1 MKKTLTFREVIA
13 GLEGFWSRKGS
24 YIGEP
29 YDMEK
34 GAGTMNPL
42 TFFKVLGPEPWH
54 IAYVE
59 PCRRPQD
66 ARYGENPN
74 RMGYYFQFQVIRKP
88 PPDNIIEMYID
99 SLEELGIKREE
110 HDIRLVE
117 DNWESPTLGASGL
130 GWEVWLDGMEITQF
144 TYFQEMGGLQLKPI
158 SCEITYGLERL
169 TAYIQGLESI
179 WDIEVSPGLYYKDLF
194 KESERQNSFY
204 GFQIADVE
212 ILRRHFED
220 YEKESRKVLEKG
232 FFVPAFDLALKCSHL
247 FNLLD
252 ARGALS
258 SAERQNYVL
267 RVRALAKECAKKYAV
282 SRGFLE

>member
-1 MKKTLTFREVIA
+1 M
-13 GLEGFWSRKGS
+13 
-24 YIGEP
+24 GEP
-29 YDMEK
+29 YDIEK

-42 TFFKVLGPEPWH
+42 TFFRVLGPDPWN

-66 ARYGENPN
+66 ARYAENPN

-144 TYFQEMGGLQLKPI
+144 TYFQEMGGIQVKPI

-169 TAYIQGLESI
+169 TAYIQGLQNI
-179 WDIEVSPGLYYKDLF
+179 WDIQISPGLHYKDLF
-194 KESERQNSFY
+194 KESERENSFY
-204 GFQIADVE
+204 GFQVADVE
-212 ILRRHFED
+212 LLRKHFED
-220 YEKESRKVLEKG
+220 YEKESKKVLEKG
-232 FFVPAFDLALKCSHL
+232 LIMPAYDLALKCSHL

-267 RVRALAKECAKKYAV
+267 RVRALAKECARKYV
-282 SRGFLE
+282 LSRGFSE